1 MIERVLSRSRWLVM
15 ITVVISLL
23 SAVLLYATSIVNM
36 IKMFMEIFYNPLV
49 VVGEDYSK
57 ITVVRLLKM
66 LDILLIAVTLQIIAM
81 GLYRLFVNQNAKE
94 TAEIENVGNLRIQ
107 DFHQLK
113 ATVIHMTTVILVI
126 IFLEKAVQQGATLD
140 LLYFGL
146 AVGFV
151 IFTSVWA
158 ADKIIHTHRDD

>member
-1 MIERVLSRSRWLVM
+1 MIEKVLSRSRWLVM

-23 SAVLLYATSIVNM
+23 SAVLLYATSIVSM
-36 IKMFMEIFYNPLV
+36 VKIIMEVVNNPLV
-49 VVGEDYSK
+49 VMGEDYSK
-57 ITVVRLLKM
+57 LTVVRLLKM

-81 GLYRLFVNQNAKE
+81 GLYRLFVNQNAQE
-94 TAEIENVGNLRIQ
+94 TVEIENIGNLRIQ

-126 IFLEKAVQQGATLD
+126 IFLEKAVQQGANLD